1 MIHVSRNS
9 EISIL
14 PARGDDLDAI
24 MVLEQAGFPAAEQWS
39 ERSWRGE
46 LLGDGRTILIARA
59 QHPVG
64 VISIKSVG
72 ELADVHRLVVEP
84 RSRRRGIGL
93 DLVRA
98 GLERVRQQGVREV
111 VLDVGYGNEP
121 AIALYQQLGFEQL
134 SARRN
139 YYGPGQ
145 DALILKLYDLQT
157 RPDPISITAEE
168 L

>member
-14 PARGDDLDAI
+14 PARRDDLDAI
-24 MVLEQAGFPAAEQWS
+24 MLLEQAGFPAAEQWS

-64 VISIKSVG
+64 VVSIKTVG

-84 RSRRRGIGL
+84 RTRRRGIGI

-98 GLERVRQQGVREV
+98 GLERVRQHGVREV
-111 VLDVGYGNEP
+111 VLDVGYANEP
-121 AIALYQQLGFEQL
+121 AIALYQQLGFEQF

-157 RPDPISITAEE
+157 WPDPISVTAEE